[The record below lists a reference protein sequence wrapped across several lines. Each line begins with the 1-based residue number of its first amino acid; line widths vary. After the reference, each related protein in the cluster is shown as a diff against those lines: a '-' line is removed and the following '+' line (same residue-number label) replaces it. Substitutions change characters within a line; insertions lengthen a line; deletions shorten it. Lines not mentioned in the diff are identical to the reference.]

1 MKNRP
6 PPHTPPWALRER
18 AQKVLHTPSSSLPK
32 PKDATDAFRVL
43 FELASS
49 PDTAGDALALL
60 HELQVHQ
67 VELDMQT
74 EELVHSRA
82 ELETA
87 WADLHQWHEASPS
100 AQLLFDADGR
110 LLECNAMAL
119 NNLNQTLEEVRGKR
133 LSTWLSSR
141 DVQAAEN
148 WLAMASPHTPSHAAL
163 NASSHS
169 SSNTPSYTASY
180 VMPYTA
186 PVSISLTLCPPR
198 SATCHVLATA
208 RKNPTAPGML
218 VAWIEMPRAMQ
229 DSILRG

>member
-6 PPHTPPWALRER
+6 PPHTPPWVLRER
-18 AQKVLHTPSSSLPK
+18 AQKVLHTPSNNLPK
-32 PKDATDAFRVL
+32 PMDATDAFRVL

-74 EELVHSRA
+74 EELMHSRA
-82 ELETA
+82 ELEIA

-100 AQLLFDADGR
+100 AQLLFDADGQ

-119 NNLNQTLEEVRGKR
+119 NHLNQSLEEVRGKR
-133 LSTWLSSR
+133 LSTWLNAR
-141 DVQAAEN
+141 DVPVAEN
-148 WLAMASPHTPSHAAL
+148 WLAMASPQGASDVHSDVPLFETSF
-163 NASSHS
+163 ASSNA
-169 SSNTPSYTASY
+169 SSNTP
-180 VMPYTA
+180 
-186 PVSISLTLCPPR
+186 PVSITLRLCPPH
-198 SATCHVLATA
+198 AAVCHVLATA

-218 VAWIEMPRAMQ
+218 VAWIEMPIVSYRESKIA
-229 DSILRG
+229 

>member
-87 WADLHQWHEASPS
+87 WADLHQWHEASPC

-119 NNLNQTLEEVRGKR
+119 NNLNQTLEDVRGKR
-133 LSTWLSSR
+133 LSTWLNAR

-148 WLAMASPHTPSHAAL
+148 WLTLASPHATSNTTSNVSSSASS
-163 NASSHS
+163 NAS
-169 SSNTPSYTASY
+169 PSAS
-180 VMPYTA
+180 PA
-186 PVSISLTLCPPR
+186 SIRLHLCPPH
-198 SATCHVLATA
+198 AAPCKVLATA

-218 VAWIEMPRAMQ
+218 VAWIEMPMTQQ
-229 DSILRG
+229 DSVQLG

>member
-6 PPHTPPWALRER
+6 LPHTPPWALRER
-18 AQKVLHTPSSSLPK
+18 AQKVLHTPSSSLPI

-74 EELVHSRA
+74 EELMHSRA

-119 NNLNQTLEEVRGKR
+119 NNLNQSLEEVRGKR
-133 LSTWLSSR
+133 LSTWLNAC
-141 DVQAAEN
+141 DVPAAEN
-148 WLAMASPHTPSHAAL
+148 WLAMASPHTTSDSASKTPSSSSSF
-163 NASSHS
+163 ASSF
-169 SSNTPSYTASY
+169 AS
-180 VMPYTA
+180 PIPA
-186 PVSISLTLCPPR
+186 PASISLTLCPPH
-198 SATCHVLATA
+198 ATPCNVLATA

-218 VAWIEMPRAMQ
+218 VAWIEMPMTQ
-229 DSILRG
+229 EVSVQLG